1 MTEKIVFVPQADPL
15 KGPLQPEIREVD
27 LTLQTMQSLVGGY
40 LQCLALDYTDGTTI
54 HLWVNEYGRNT
65 GLFPNRIV
73 QRPID
78 GAEFPIVGNFFI
90 AATASDGE
98 DVGLTDAQ
106 AEEWLTR
113 MQEAAAGRVAAPGM
127 GEA

>member
-27 LTLQTMQSLVGGY
+27 LTLQTMQGLVGGY

-113 MQEAAAGRVAAPGM
+113 MQEATTGCVAAPGM

>member
-1 MTEKIVFVPQADPL
+1 MTEKIVFVPHADPL
-15 KGPLQPEIREVD
+15 TGPLPPAIREVD
-27 LTLQTMQSLVGGY
+27 LTLQTMQGLVGGY

-90 AATASDGE
+90 AATAYDGE

-113 MQEAAAGRVAAPGM
+113 MQEATVGCVAAPGM